1 MGELQERRVVELI
14 RDKKRFAQLEKEWNR
29 LAEPLGSP
37 LMCHDWLFS
46 CAEAF
51 HNDGDLRIVVL
62 WSDGK
67 VVAAAPLAAKKRW
80 GIEYLELLGVS
91 YLSEPSGLLYD
102 NEKSLK
108 DLVNAVLE
116 MGQPVVLQ
124 KMTGCSP
131 SGNLLNGEQKIK
143 TIVISRPPAGSVYI
157 PITTTW
163 EEFWNSLQSRRRYD
177 FRRARKKAEKEGKIT
192 VKIMC
197 PEYKDLSSHLE
208 AAFTIEASGWKG
220 RKGSAILKNE
230 RLQHFFETYAGLACK
245 ERKLRLCFLHI
256 ADDPVAMQIGVQYAN
271 RFWVLKIGYDEK
283 WGKCSPGMQLAYE
296 TMRHAFDQ
304 GLESYEWL
312 GTDEDWLH
320 AWPVEIHDCTSVGF
334 YPMVAAG
341 LYGLG
346 MDLSDF
352 VFRRL
357 ARKAGGNKKIIVT
370 GGNKR
375 AALAINRAL

>member
-1 MGELQERRVVELI
+1 MGKVIEVIQDRI
-14 RDKKRFAQLEKEWNR
+14 KFAQLEKEWNK
-29 LAEPLGSP
+29 LAGPLGSP
-37 LMCHDWLFS
+37 LMCHDWFFS

-51 HNDGDLRIVVL
+51 YNDGDLRIVVL
-62 WSDGK
+62 RSDGE

-91 YLSEPSGLLYD
+91 SLSEPSGLLYD
-102 NEKSLK
+102 NERSLEK
-108 DLVNAVLE
+108 LLDAVLK

-124 KMTGCSP
+124 KMTGFP
-131 SGNLLNGEQKIK
+131 AAGNFLNGAQKIK
-143 TIVISRPPAGSVYI
+143 TIVIPRPSAGSVHI

-197 PEYKDLSSHLE
+197 PEYEDLSGHLE

-220 RKGSAILKNE
+220 RQGSAMLKNGGL
-230 RLQHFFETYAGLACK
+230 RRFFKTYAGLACK
-245 ERKLRLCFLHI
+245 ERKLRLCFLYI

-296 TMRHAFDQ
+296 TMRYAFDH

-320 AWPVEIHDCTSVGF
+320 AWPVKIRDCTSVGF
-334 YPMVAAG
+334 YPMAAAG
-341 LYGLG
+341 LFGLG

-357 ARKAGGNKKIIVT
+357 ARKAG
-370 GGNKR
+370 
-375 AALAINRAL
+375 